1 MSSIV
6 YLKNKSTGKVYA
18 YLNESVWNSTLKKC
32 ECKRKC
38 LGHVDPVT
46 GDIVPNKGNKRDTG
60 AAFVN
65 SFGLSYFLSGVS
77 KEMGLTDALKV
88 AFPQDWGLILSCV
101 FYLLDTDTAPLSRVT
116 YWSKD
121 NDNPYGK
128 AISSEIVSDMLA
140 RINENQLFSFFR
152 EWRDRFTKNEFY
164 MSHTMS
170 VTSYDNRNDTIRFND
185 LPLVSIVP
193 KTGLSTIYANKT
205 GIPVTYGMWNR
216 APVDNLDIGRRVREK
231 SWLDLDKLTQV
242 LDHEFCNDLNID
254 GLFNNGTR
262 FIVRAPPEFYF
273 ARDAIIRVKDRIMA
287 MDNLKVIDGEQL
299 FVMSFLN
306 YWKGRRCYTH
316 IYFSTEEAEAEFSYF
331 LGLIEDCHNELDSNV
346 RVREHESFYRKY
358 FNVTE
363 TNYGKI
369 VEENGEAIMSYNDV
383 AGFFVLISNTVKSP
397 VAALNLYHQK
407 DMVEKEFENLRNERD
422 RVDLKL
428 YSDTTYRGRLFLQF
442 ICLILKARILNA
454 IGSNTLLKGMNVQ
467 DLLQEMK
474 AVKKVSIPGFDTPF
488 YTKVNNIQAEIMK
501 TFAMDPLELTSVSRR
516 NAT

>member
-1 MSSIV
+1 
-6 YLKNKSTGKVYA
+6 
-18 YLNESVWNSTLKKC
+18 
-32 ECKRKC
+32 
-38 LGHVDPVT
+38 
-46 GDIVPNKGNKRDTG
+46 
-60 AAFVN
+60 
-65 SFGLSYFLSGVS
+65 FLSGVS

-369 VEENGEAIMSYNDV
+369 VVENGEAIMSYNDV

-428 YSDTTYRGRLFLQF
+428 YSDTAYRGRLFLQF

>member
-1 MSSIV
+1 
-6 YLKNKSTGKVYA
+6 
-18 YLNESVWNSTLKKC
+18 
-32 ECKRKC
+32 
-38 LGHVDPVT
+38 
-46 GDIVPNKGNKRDTG
+46 
-60 AAFVN
+60 
-65 SFGLSYFLSGVS
+65 
-77 KEMGLTDALKV
+77 
-88 AFPQDWGLILSCV
+88 
-101 FYLLDTDTAPLSRVT
+101 
-116 YWSKD
+116 
-121 NDNPYGK
+121 
-128 AISSEIVSDMLA
+128 
-140 RINENQLFSFFR
+140 
-152 EWRDRFTKNEFY
+152 
-164 MSHTMS
+164 
-170 VTSYDNRNDTIRFND
+170 RNDTIRFND

-193 KTGLSTIYANKT
+193 KTGLSMIYNNKT
-205 GIPVTYGMWNR
+205 GIPITYGLWNR

-231 SWLDLDKLTQV
+231 SWLDIDKITQV

-273 ARDAIIRVKDRIMA
+273 AKDAIIRVKDRIMA
-287 MDNLKVIDGEQL
+287 MDNLKVICGEQL

-331 LGLIEDCHNELDSNV
+331 LGLIEDCHNELNSDV

-358 FNVTE
+358 FNVIE
-363 TNYGKI
+363 TDYGKI

-397 VAALNLYHQK
+397 ATALTLYRQK

-422 RVDLKL
+422 RINLKL
-428 YSDTTYRGRLFLQF
+428 YSDAGYRGRLFLQF
-442 ICLILKARILNA
+442 ICLVLKIRILNA
-454 IGSNTLLKGMNVQ
+454 IESNTLLKGMSVQ

-488 YTKVNNIQAEIMK
+488 YTKVNNIQAEILK
-501 TFAMDPLELTSVSRR
+501 IFGMDPSELTSLSRQ